1 MATTFNFSG
10 QVVIVSGAAG
20 NLGRAVVTA
29 FAEAGAL
36 LVPVDHHTGRLA
48 AAFPALAAGPHL
60 LAEGVDAAN
69 PEDAEHLV
77 AQVVGRFGRVDILVN
92 AAGGF
97 AGGRPVHEAALGEW
111 DQMLHLNLRTALV
124 MSHAITPPMIAQGH
138 GRIIHVGSK
147 SGVQGSANVAAYA
160 AAKSA
165 LATLTESQA
174 AELKGKGITV
184 NIVLPSTI
192 DTPENRQAMP
202 KADPA
207 KWVRPQSLAGV
218 ILFLASELAA
228 DITGAAIPVYGRV

>member
-1 MATTFNFSG
+1 MATPFNFSG
-10 QVVIVSGAAG
+10 QVVIVTGAAG

-36 LVPVDHHTGRLA
+36 LVPVDHRLGRLA
-48 AAFPALAAGPHL
+48 AAFPWLAEGPHL

-77 AQVVGRFGRVDILVN
+77 AQVLGRFGRVDALVN

-97 AGGRPVHEAALGEW
+97 AGGKPVHEGALDEW
-111 DQMLHLNLRTALV
+111 EQMLRLNLQTALV
-124 MSHAITPPMIAQGH
+124 MSRAITPAMLAQGH

-165 LATLTESQA
+165 LATLAESQA
-174 AELKGKGITV
+174 AELKNKGITV